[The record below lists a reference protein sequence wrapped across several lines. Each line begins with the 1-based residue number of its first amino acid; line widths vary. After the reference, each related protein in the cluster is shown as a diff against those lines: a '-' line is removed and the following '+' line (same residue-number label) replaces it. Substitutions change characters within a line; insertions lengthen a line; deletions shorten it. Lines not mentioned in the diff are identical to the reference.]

1 MSRIPP
7 DKLRIGRSLLAG
19 GPITQE
25 LLQAELDRQGK
36 GASVLGKALL
46 KAGFPNEEDLI
57 YPLLAKLRIP
67 RINAKNTKIPLETV
81 ALLPEELAT
90 QHQLLPLD
98 RMGNLLVV
106 VTSDVGNDE
115 GMSAVRAHTGM
126 TVFPI
131 HSDPKSCS
139 ADEFLG
145 IVRDYYRRA
154 REANVQFTP
163 SAAAQGQPGGSPQAV
178 AASTNGVL
186 TAIPIGPPSEDSF
199 YKRFLTAGPIP
210 AVQKDM

>member
-19 GPITQE
+19 GPVTQE

-46 KAGFPNEEDLI
+46 KAGFPREEDLI

-81 ALLPEELAT
+81 ALLPESLAT
-90 QHQLLPLD
+90 EHQLLPLD

-106 VTSDVGNDE
+106 VTSDVGNDA
-115 GMSAVRAHTGM
+115 GMATVRGHTGM

-131 HSDPKSCS
+131 QSDPKSCTS
-139 ADEFLG
+139 DEFME
-145 IVRDYYRRA
+145 IVRDYYRRVRDA
-154 REANVQFTP
+154 GITP
-163 SAAAQGQPGGSPQAV
+163 AEVGGAAAPV
-178 AASTNGVL
+178 AAAPAAAAGLNGAL
-186 TAIPIGPPSEDSF
+186 TAIPVGAPGEDSF
-199 YKRFLTAGPIP
+199 FKRFLTQGPVP

>member
-1 MSRIPP
+1 M
-7 DKLRIGRSLLAG
+7 
-19 GPITQE
+19 TQE

-46 KAGFPNEEDLI
+46 KAGFPREEDLI

-90 QHQLLPLD
+90 EHSLLPLD

-106 VTSDVGNDE
+106 VTSDVGNDV
-115 GMSAVRAHTGM
+115 GMTAVRTHTGM

-131 HSDPKSCS
+131 QSDPKSCT

-154 REANVQFTP
+154 REAGVQSAP
-163 SAAAQGQPGGSPQAV
+163 SAMAPAGGTPV
-178 AASTNGVL
+178 TASANGVL
-186 TAIPIGPPSEDSF
+186 TAIPIGSPSEDSF
-199 YKRFLTAGPIP
+199 YKRYLTSGPVP
-210 AVQKDM
+210 ALQQDL

>member
-1 MSRIPP
+1 MSRIPA

-19 GPITQE
+19 GPVTQE

-46 KAGFPNEEDLI
+46 KAGFPREEDLI

-81 ALLPEELAT
+81 ALLPEELAS
-90 QHQLLPLD
+90 QHSLLPLD

-106 VTSDVGNDE
+106 VTSDVGNDA
-115 GMSAVRAHTGM
+115 GMAAVRGHTGM

-131 HSDPKSCS
+131 QSDPKSCT
-139 ADEFLG
+139 ADEFVG
-145 IVRDYYRRA
+145 IVKDYYRRV
-154 REANVQFTP
+154 REAGIQTA
-163 SAAAQGQPGGSPQAV
+163 SAAGAAQGGAV
-178 AASTNGVL
+178 ASGANGVL
-186 TAIPIGPPSEDSF
+186 TAIPVGSPNEDTF
-199 YKRFLTAGPIP
+199 FKRFLTAGPVP